1 MKCFRN
7 ERRGKK
13 ESRLGDDL
21 RRAGNARDRGSNLL
35 KVCLIMNRSERGGE
49 GGEKGWTDGALLFS
63 DFSISR
69 MNR

>member
-1 MKCFRN
+1 M

-35 KVCLIMNRSERGGE
+35 KVCLIMNRSERGRRARVE
-49 GGEKGWTDGALLFS
+49 KRGGRTARFCFRTFPLAE
-63 DFSISR
+63 
-69 MNR
+69 